1 MRFYIQQFAIFSSI
15 FVIAELY
22 KNLKNFYTDQFIWNG
37 ITYILSKNSVIH
49 NISRYWYI
57 NKLH

>member
-22 KNLKNFYTDQFIWNG
+22 NRLKNFYTDQFI
-37 ITYILSKNSVIH
+37 
-49 NISRYWYI
+49 
-57 NKLH
+57 